1 MVAARTENRLIETC
15 REPSSPATV
24 LLGAVAPRG
33 LSWENDAVARTRT
46 WDHLVNSEVLYHL
59 SYDGPTHPYVVGLF

>member
-1 MVAARTENRLIETC
+1 M
-15 REPSSPATV
+15 
-24 LLGAVAPRG
+24 
-33 LSWENDAVARTRT
+33 ENDAVARTRT